1 MSELKQARRKNE
13 SENDL
18 DHSDLNTDNVNV
30 DIGHR
35 SEASE
40 ASIKSNR
47 ANSSEDISHCF
58 QNRVIGRAV
67 KNGKEATE
75 YVEPEYKG
83 KRCLVCKGKFNI
95 KSKYHVRKIC
105 DRLFM

>member
-40 ASIKSNR
+40 ASVKSNR

-83 KRCLVCKGKFNI
+83 KFNI
-95 KSKYHVRKIC
+95 KSKYHCKLC
-105 DRLFM
+105 DRLIHVNNNKKC